1 MNCEDALC
9 LISGHID
16 GQNTAEEEAL
26 LQAHLESCASCRE
39 ILQAYQAVDQ
49 GVAALEEEPPQGLA
63 EAVMEQIL
71 QHPSQRS
78 HRRRL
83 FLGSGTAVA
92 AVAAVLALLLFTGR
106 LPNLNQSRASTVHPA
121 DDAAAGLQTEG
132 IQEASTEAD
141 ASDAVPK
148 ASRAQ
153 AQPEDAAAD
162 PSSGEAAGGSAPAN
176 SGTAQDGAAVS
187 PMMVTASPEKADS
200 TLRLEVTDNPDAP
213 AADTIS
219 ELAGM
224 PAEDAEAGR
233 SVQYWTDVQTARKI
247 ADSYSTLYLIAVPDA
262 LEEAEDTAPCAI
274 LVLEP

>member
-26 LQAHLESCASCRE
+26 LQAHLENCASCRE

-132 IQEASTEAD
+132 IQEASPEAG

-153 AQPEDAAAD
+153 AQPEDAARR
-162 PSSGEAAGGSAPAN
+162 PPPPGRLRRLCSGKQRHRPGWRSRFPHDGYRFPGEGGQYAAAGS
-176 SGTAQDGAAVS
+176 DG
-187 PMMVTASPEKADS
+187 
-200 TLRLEVTDNPDAP
+200 
-213 AADTIS
+213 
-219 ELAGM
+219 
-224 PAEDAEAGR
+224 
-233 SVQYWTDVQTARKI
+233 
-247 ADSYSTLYLIAVPDA
+247 
-262 LEEAEDTAPCAI
+262 
-274 LVLEP
+274 